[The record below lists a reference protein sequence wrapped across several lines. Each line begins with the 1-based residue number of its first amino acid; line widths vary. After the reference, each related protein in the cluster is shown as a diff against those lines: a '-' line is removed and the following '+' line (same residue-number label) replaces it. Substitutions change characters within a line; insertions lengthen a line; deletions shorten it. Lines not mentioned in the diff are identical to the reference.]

1 MSFLTMSNTKIDVD
15 KLLWGDDPSGAKRI
29 GLFFGTF
36 NPIHVGHLI
45 IANYIVTATSLDEV
59 WFVVTPHNPHK
70 KKASLLDDH
79 HRLAMVK
86 EAIEDNIRLRA
97 SDVEFGL
104 PQPNYTI
111 NTLAHLR
118 EKHHEKEFV
127 LIMGEDNLRSFHK
140 WKNYEEILKHHQI
153 VVYPRVHLSNEDD
166 TSKTIEELDGNER
179 IILCDA
185 PIMNISATFI
195 RNSIKEGLDVRYM
208 LTEPVFKYVDEMNFY
223 R

>member
-1 MSFLTMSNTKIDVD
+1 MNDLKIDVD
-15 KLLWGDDPSGAKRI
+15 QLLWGKNPIGSKRI

-45 IANYIVTATSLDEV
+45 IANYIVASTSLEEV

-70 KKASLLDDH
+70 KKANLLEDH
-79 HRLAMVK
+79 HRLAMVR
-86 EAIEDNIRLRA
+86 EAIEDNIHLRA
-97 SDVEFGL
+97 SDVEFNL

-111 NTLAHLR
+111 HTLAHLR
-118 EKHHEKEFV
+118 EKHPDKEFV

-140 WKNYEEILKHHQI
+140 WKNFEEILNHHRI
-153 VVYPRVHLSNEDD
+153 VVYPRVHVSQEDN
-166 TSKTIEELDGNER
+166 TAQVIEELKGHDR
-179 IILCDA
+179 IVLCDA

-195 RNSIKEGLDVRYM
+195 RNAIKSGLDVRYM

>member
-1 MSFLTMSNTKIDVD
+1 MSDHKIDVD
-15 KLLWGDDPSGAKRI
+15 KLLWGENPAGSKKI

-45 IANYIVTATSLDEV
+45 MANYIVSATSLDEV

-70 KKASLLDDH
+70 KKASLLADH

-86 EAIEDNIRLRA
+86 EAIENNIHLRA
-97 SDVEFGL
+97 SDVEFNL
-104 PQPNYTI
+104 PQPNYTV

-118 EKHHEKEFV
+118 ERYEDKEFV

-140 WKNYEEILKHHQI
+140 WKNYEEILKHHGI
-153 VVYPRVHLSNEDD
+153 VVYPRVHVSNEED
-166 TSKTIEELDGNER
+166 TNKVIEELDNHDR
-179 IILCDA
+179 IVLCDA

-195 RNSIKEGLDVRYM
+195 RNAIKDGLDVRYM
-208 LTEPVFKYVDEMNFY
+208 LTDPVFKYVDEMNFY

>member
-1 MSFLTMSNTKIDVD
+1 MSDYKIDVD
-15 KLLWGDDPSGAKRI
+15 QLLWGDAPAGAKRI

-45 IANYIVTATSLDEV
+45 IANYIVSATSLDEV

-70 KKASLLDDH
+70 KKASLLADH

-86 EAIEDNIRLRA
+86 EAIENNLHLRA

-118 EKHHEKEFV
+118 EKHEDKEFV
-127 LIMGEDNLRSFHK
+127 IIMGEDNLRSFHK
-140 WKNYEEILKHHQI
+140 WKNYEEILKHHGV
-153 VVYPRVHLSNEDD
+153 VVYPRVHVSNEDHETRVHAD
-166 TSKTIEELDGNER
+166 LANHPK
-179 IILCDA
+179 ILRTNA

-195 RNSIKEGLDVRYM
+195 RNAIKDGLDVRYM
-208 LTEPVFKYVDEMNFY
+208 LTESVFKYVDEMNFY

>member
-1 MSFLTMSNTKIDVD
+1 MKLDINHSNWRRESEQK
-15 KLLWGDDPSGAKRI
+15 KKI

-45 IANYIVTATSLDEV
+45 IANYLVSSTDLDEV

-70 KKASLLDDH
+70 VKANLLSDH

-86 EAIEDNIRLRA
+86 EAIENNDKLRA

-104 PQPNYTI
+104 PQPNYTTD
-111 NTLAHLR
+111 TLAHLR
-118 EKHHEKEFV
+118 EKYPEKRFV

-140 WKNYEEILKHHQI
+140 WKNYHDIIQHHPI
-153 VVYPRVHLSNEDD
+153 VVYPRPLLITEDPVMEVLD
-166 TSKTIEELDGNER
+166 ELRSHEN
-179 IILCDA
+179 IIQCDA
-185 PIMNISATFI
+185 PVMNLSATFI
-195 RNSIKEGLDVRYM
+195 RNAIKEGLDVKYM
-208 LTEPVFKYVDEMNFY
+208 LTENVFKYVDEMNFY

>member
-1 MSFLTMSNTKIDVD
+1 MSDTKIDLD
-15 KLLWGDDPSGAKRI
+15 QLLWGENPTGAKKI

-45 IANYIVTATSLDEV
+45 LANYIVSATSLDEV

-86 EAIEDNIRLRA
+86 EAIEDNIHLRA

-104 PQPNYTI
+104 PQPNYTT

-118 EKHHEKEFV
+118 EKYPEKAFV

-140 WKNYEEILKHHQI
+140 WKNYEEILKHHKI
-153 VVYPRVHLSNEDD
+153 VVYPRVHVASEDS
-166 TSKTIEELDGNER
+166 TSEVVASLDAHEQ
-179 IILCDA
+179 IIKCDA

-195 RNSIKEGLDVRYM
+195 RDAIKNGQDVRYM
-208 LTEPVFKYVDEMNFY
+208 LTDPVFKYVDEMNFY

>member
-1 MSFLTMSNTKIDVD
+1 MSSPKIDVNQ
-15 KLLWGDDPSGAKRI
+15 LLWGDSPTGSKKI

-45 IANYIVTATSLDEV
+45 IANYMVSATALDEV

-70 KKASLLDDH
+70 KKANLLADH

-86 EAIEDNIRLRA
+86 EAIDANLHLKV
-97 SDVEFGL
+97 SDVEFNL

-111 NTLAHLR
+111 DTLAHLR
-118 EKHHEKEFV
+118 EKYEDKEFV

-140 WKNYEEILKHHQI
+140 WKNYEEILKHHKV
-153 VVYPRVHLSNEDD
+153 VVYPRVHLANEDS
-166 TSKTIEELDGNER
+166 TSETYEGLAAQGK
-179 IILCDA
+179 IIKCDA

-195 RNSIKEGLDVRYM
+195 RNAIKDGQNVKYM
-208 LTEPVFKYVDEMNFY
+208 LTEPVLKYVDEMNFY

>member
-1 MSFLTMSNTKIDVD
+1 MTDYSIDVN
-15 KLLWGDDPSGAKRI
+15 KLLWGDNPSGAKKI

-45 IANYIVTATSLDEV
+45 IANYMVSATMLDEV

-70 KKASLLDDH
+70 KKASLLADH

-86 EAIEDNIRLRA
+86 EAIEDNIHLKV

-111 NTLAHLR
+111 NTLAYLR
-118 EKHHEKEFV
+118 EKHEDKEFV

-140 WKNYEEILKHHQI
+140 WKNYEEILANHRI
-153 VVYPRVHLSNEDD
+153 VVYPRVHVSTEDV
-166 TSKTIEELDGNER
+166 TTKVTEELSADER
-179 IILCDA
+179 IIKCDA

-195 RNSIKEGLDVRYM
+195 RNAIKEGIDVKYM
-208 LTEPVFKYVDEMNFY
+208 LTAPVFKYVDEMNFY

>member
-1 MSFLTMSNTKIDVD
+1 MNDFKIDVD
-15 KLLWGDDPSGAKRI
+15 QLIWGDPIKGARKI

-45 IANYIVTATSLDEV
+45 IANYIVSATSLDEV

-70 KKASLLDDH
+70 KKANLLADH

-86 EAIEDNIRLRA
+86 EAIENNIHLRA
-97 SDVEFGL
+97 SDVEFNL

-111 NTLAHLR
+111 DTLTYLR
-118 EKHHEKEFV
+118 EKYEDKEFV

-140 WKNYEEILKHHQI
+140 WKNYQEILKHHGI
-153 VVYPRVHLSNEDD
+153 VVYPRIHGAAED
-166 TSKTIEELDGNER
+166 KTDQVIDELNGHER
-179 IILCDA
+179 ILLCDA

-195 RNSIKEGLDVRYM
+195 RNAIKEGLDVRYM
-208 LTEPVFKYVDEMNFY
+208 LTDAVFKYVDEMNFY